1 MDRAAPRWRR
11 RDGGG
16 SEFAE
21 AARRLPR
28 RASGPERDGEGKIAV
43 LPIGGKRFNDEVAR
57 RIGWR
62 DWFLTIFAG
71 AVVAGLGLA
80 LLVGSTSSPDIDE
93 VEAAANLADGVHWL
107 ASVTVGACATIAA
120 LSLTTLS
127 VLDRVERQ
135 GLSARFLFHIRATV
149 IGAFAAIAFGLG
161 GLVVSLLPA
170 TREVRVPLVLAP
182 VPLALEVLAALMA
195 GAFASTLVSLF
206 TTIGDIFRNL
216 PREIVEEILT
226 DDPATDAFDPGP
238 VPRERTGR
246 AAHVVR
252 SD

>member
-1 MDRAAPRWRR
+1 M
-11 RDGGG
+11 
-16 SEFAE
+16 
-21 AARRLPR
+21 
-28 RASGPERDGEGKIAV
+28 
-43 LPIGGKRFNDEVAR
+43 LPIGGKRFNDEIAR

-62 DWFLTIFAG
+62 DWFLTLIAG
-71 AVVAGLGLA
+71 ATVAGLGLA
-80 LLVGSTSSPDIDE
+80 LLVGSTSSPAIDE
-93 VEAAANLADGVHWL
+93 VEAAANLADGVRWL
-107 ASVTVGACATIAA
+107 GSVSVGACATIAA

-127 VLDRVERQ
+127 VLDRVERR

-149 IGAFAAIAFGLG
+149 IGSFAAIAFGIG

-182 VPLALEVLAALMA
+182 VPLALEILAALMA

-216 PREIVEEILT
+216 PREIVEEILA
-226 DDPATDAFDPGP
+226 DDPATDEFDPRPGSG
-238 VPRERTGR
+238 ERPGR
-246 AAHVVR
+246 LADANS